1 MTKNSNYLDPIAAV
15 EQPRQDFIRYLLTA
29 YPLRDPHLRYALK
42 QQLEQRGNV
51 WQEPYLEGSQPY
63 RPGNSVSKLV
73 NQDVLHPEMA
83 RLFTPSQRP
92 LYEHQ
97 EKAVRA
103 VIQQQQNIVVATGTG
118 SGKTECFLVPM
129 LDMLL
134 KEETKLSIP
143 GVRAL
148 ILYPMNALVNDQV
161 KRLRKLLCRQQET
174 KIRFGFYTS
183 RTETK
188 KDKAIESLAEEFAA
202 YEPKELQELFTEAEI
217 KDLNLSTREKLIDEA
232 IEKTRKIQCLSREEI
247 WEEPPHILIT
257 NYSMLEHMLIRPVER
272 NKIFEASAST
282 FKMLVVDEAHTYN
295 GSTGSEVSML
305 IERLKLAVGVEKPGQ
320 IRCIA
325 TSASLGDASVDNQV
339 LQFAGKFFGESFIQ
353 VIRGDRVTAPERLGQ
368 PYTLPDDFTNEDIL
382 GYLSILELPAIDAN
396 LSQWLDQ
403 IRGFVPAEELQAAQ
417 SQAKGDIHKFLW
429 FALKRHPLVH
439 RLINILSSKPQPWE
453 QITQSTELWQVNLP
467 KSLDGT
473 IDDTDAKLA
482 LAHLLQLGTLAREN
496 PEDLPL
502 LPVRIHLLF
511 RSLEGLYACINPECP
526 AIVRAPNSSQ
536 EPRYG
541 CLYLNEKIICDECDS
556 PVLELGSCYQCGQA
570 YALTQLGNVSQ
581 IQPPPRA
588 IQTLRNNSNIYTL
601 TSGILDSV
609 IEEEEVEE
617 EEEEQPDKVPATFT
631 IRRRNGWIGIPS
643 KEKFIQKAKV
653 KGEFHLAWHRQQDDK
668 NKKDDNLDGCYLQK
682 CAACGAKPLR
692 SEAVKLFVAY
702 TDAPLEAMIDSLFEL
717 LPEPEK
723 THRNA
728 SKRKLLTFSD
738 GRQDAAFFASDYQRN
753 HTETLY
759 RQFVWQ
765 AFQDVK
771 NSHGITSVTQV
782 SNKLAEKFLETSI
795 PHPDRNS
802 QLNYLSYRPN
812 DPAEEK
818 PKNRIDCE
826 QMAQAR
832 ARELLLWEF
841 AIRFSRRSSLEALGL
856 LACHIQ
862 LEDKHLVNS
871 VAEKFD
877 IPDFEARI
885 FLTVLTDIIRRTGIV
900 SIERASQYFPEIGGV
915 EGARDSMLD
924 VQGRSKNYLFLEEKP
939 VGEYKKY
946 KDSLSFLPKWK
957 TSGETSK
964 GQNRLGWYYLKIF
977 GEQLPKREDF
987 IWLYELLK
995 SSGLLVQ
1002 AQKGHHLNWNLLNVM
1017 ETQRDW
1023 YQCNCCQQ
1031 IIHVPGLSEISQL
1044 TLNLSGCPT
1053 FKCLGKLEQYIPTRS
1068 EEVTNDHYQQY
1079 LIKNRLLLPLRSQ
1092 EHTAQL
1098 GVGEL
1103 EKRENRFR
1111 RGQIN
1116 MLSCSTTLEMGV
1128 DIGELQAVVLRN
1140 FPPHVSNYQQRAGR
1154 AGRRTDGVAI
1164 TLMYGQRRPHDRFYF
1179 EQPEQLIAG
1188 SNQIPKLD
1196 ADNFQIQQ
1204 RHIRAELLAAF
1215 LKTRRVGAEQ
1225 VTIADF
1231 FSLPLQDPGST
1242 SDFNP
1247 PPTAMVCELQE
1258 WLRSDIA
1265 NSITQSWIDRLKSFG
1280 TAVYIL
1286 NQFIETLSNF
1296 QREQL
1301 ADWNDLVSPL
1311 KAIREDIITENDRTK
1326 RKGLERRRDGV
1337 EAELEKIGKRRLHD
1351 ELVQASVLPIYGFP
1365 IDVVRLL
1372 TGESNEFKSSQGKH
1386 RLERDRR
1393 LALGEYAPGQDIVVD
1408 DRVYQ
1413 SVGILRPRDLEQKYY
1428 WVCKNCNNFQ
1438 SSSQEGFVEECSVCG
1453 WEPTPAS
1460 AKKMKLYKVPKA
1472 FMTDWTTTPKVT
1484 PYTKPQRQPTS
1495 QVFLANDGE
1504 NPENLSHES
1513 GFYSLIVSQGGKFFL
1528 ANQGLLGNGKGFN
1541 KEGFAIC
1548 QNCGKD
1554 LSELVQK
1561 EREAN
1566 NKKGRSKKQST
1577 SSKSS
1582 TLVHN
1587 HPITG
1592 KNCSPW
1598 YEFTHLG
1605 HEFRSDLLKIQFEP
1619 ATNPMPLFD
1628 KVSHFRDAA
1637 TVSSVADNANQAT
1650 DGMGFWRSLTY
1661 AILAAAAQVIDV
1673 PRTELDGLFRPLA
1686 DGRAEVIIYD
1696 NVPGGAGYS
1705 KRIADHFKE
1714 VLEKALE
1721 IVASCSCDASCYDC
1735 LRTYSNQ
1742 PFHAELN
1749 RHVVTNFLN
1758 PLVVKPDPELE
1769 NFAPDA
1775 NRVRLSQLADR
1786 LPALCRMAGEV
1797 SVIYLPT
1804 LTDSY
1809 GLNNGSP
1816 LPWLKLLTEAVYS
1829 MQHSGI
1835 PLELIVNQLPQPN
1848 AVFSNSEKRYLQV
1861 LRKRLQQWIDQELL
1875 RLYTTPANNLP
1886 ILCLSTQQQ
1895 NRIALQLHQCSDDA
1909 IWEWFQTRS
1918 FEGVQTVLN
1927 SMQNL
1932 RSQARLVEAKDLEDP
1947 DTTVIFPDRSWSN
1960 LTLPQLRQ
1968 RLGIDRVLSGS
1979 GGVKIA
1985 YRDRYLNEKG
1995 AKILADLLQ
2004 GDGLDVKSAV
2014 TVWVLE
2020 DLQEEPAS
2028 RRKANL
2034 EAALV
2039 EIKKIGVST
2048 NVSVQPWHQ
2057 RSHFP
2062 HAREMEVNTTNG
2074 QKYKILFDKG
2084 MDFLEPR
2091 TSGVYSVTEPTYI
2104 VINRQ
2109 D

>member
-1 MTKNSNYLDPIAAV
+1 MTKGNYLDPIAAV

-29 YPLRDPHLRYALK
+29 YPLRDPHLRYGFK
-42 QQLEQRGNV
+42 QLLEQRGTV

-63 RPGNSVSKLV
+63 RPGNSVTKLV
-73 NQDVLHPEMA
+73 NQGVLHSDMTT
-83 RLFTPSQRP
+83 LFTPSDRP

-97 EKAVRA
+97 EKAVKT

-118 SGKTECFLVPM
+118 SGKTECFLLPM

-134 KEETKLSIP
+134 KEGADLSIP
-143 GVRAL
+143 GVRSL

-161 KRLRKLLCRQQET
+161 KRLRKLLCRQQTT

-202 YEPKELQELFTEAEI
+202 YERKELEELFTAAEI
-217 KDLNLSTREKLIDEA
+217 KELNLSTREKLIDEA

-247 WEEPPHILIT
+247 WEEPPQILIT

-272 NKIFEASAST
+272 NKIFGASMPT

-305 IERLKLAVGVEKPGQ
+305 LERLKVAVGVERPGQ

-325 TSASLGDASVDNQV
+325 TSASLGTASVDNQV
-339 LQFAGKFFGESFIQ
+339 LQFAEKFFGESFSQ
-353 VIRGDRVTAPERLGQ
+353 VIRGDRVDATERLGN
-368 PYTLPDDFTNEDIL
+368 PYTLPDDFTNEEIL
-382 GYLSILELPAIDAN
+382 GYLSILELPAIDAD

-403 IRGFVPAEELQAAQ
+403 LRGLVPAGQLQAAQ

-429 FALKRHPLVH
+429 FTLKQHPLVH
-439 RLINILSSKPQPWE
+439 RLINILSRQPQPWQE
-453 QITQSTELWQVNLP
+453 ITQSTELWQVNLP
-467 KSLDGT
+467 INLDGT

-482 LAHLLQLGTLAREN
+482 LAHLLQLGTLAREH
-496 PEDLPL
+496 PKDLPL
-502 LPVRIHLLF
+502 LPVRLHLLF
-511 RSLEGLYACINPECP
+511 RSLEGLYACINPDCP
-526 AIVRAPNSSQ
+526 GAACDPNYSDQ
-536 EPRYG
+536 PRRYG
-541 CLYLNEKIICDECDS
+541 RLYLNEKITCDDCNS

-570 YALTQLGNVSQ
+570 YALSQLGHASQ

-588 IQTLRNNSNIYTL
+588 IQTLRNNPNIYTL

-609 IEEEEVEE
+609 TEEEEVGED
-617 EEEEQPDKVPATFT
+617 EEEQPDKVPATFT
-631 IRRRNGWIGIPS
+631 IRRRNGWVGIPS
-643 KEKFIQKAKV
+643 KEDFTQKTKV
-653 KGEFHLAWHRQQDDK
+653 EGEFYLAWHHQQDDK

-723 THRNA
+723 TQANA

-771 NSHGITSVTQV
+771 NEHGITSVTQV
-782 SNKLAEKFLETSI
+782 INKLTEKFLETSI
-795 PHPDRNS
+795 PHPDRDS

-818 PKNRIDCE
+818 SKNRIDCE

-856 LACHIQ
+856 LTCHIQ

-871 VAEKFD
+871 VAERFG
-877 IPDFEARI
+877 IPDLEAQI
-885 FLTVLTDIIRRTGIV
+885 FLTGLTDIIRRTGIV

-924 VQGRSKNYLFLEEKP
+924 AQGRSQNYLFLEKP
-939 VGEYKKY
+939 VGESKKY
-946 KDSLSFLPKWK
+946 KDSLSFLPKLK
-957 TSGETSK
+957 KSGETSK
-964 GQNRLGWYYLKIF
+964 GQNRLGWYYFKIF
-977 GEQLPKREDF
+977 DEQLPKREDF

-1002 AQKGHHLNWNLLNVM
+1002 AQKGHHLNWKLLNIIA
-1017 ETQRDW
+1017 TQQDW

-1031 IIHVPGLSEISQL
+1031 IIHVPGLLEISQS
-1044 TLNLSGCPT
+1044 TLNLFGCPA
-1053 FKCLGKLEQYIPTRS
+1053 FKCSGKLEQYISTKI
-1068 EEVTNDHYQQY
+1068 EQATNQHYQQY
-1079 LIKNRLLLPLRSQ
+1079 LIKNRLPLPLRSQ

-1164 TLMYGQRRPHDRFYF
+1164 TVMYGQRRPHDRFYF

-1196 ADNFQIQQ
+1196 ANNFQIQQ

-1215 LKTRRVGAEQ
+1215 LNTRRLGAEQ

-1231 FSLPLQDPGST
+1231 FSLPDPGST

-1258 WLRSDIA
+1258 WLHSDIA
-1265 NSITQSWIDRLKSFG
+1265 HSIAQLWIDRLKSSG
-1280 TAVYIL
+1280 TAAFYIL
-1286 NQFIETLSNF
+1286 SQFIETLSLF

-1311 KAIREDIITENDRTK
+1311 RAIREDIIAENDRTK
-1326 RKGLERRRDGV
+1326 RKGLERRRDGI
-1337 EAELEKIGKRRLHD
+1337 EAELEKIAKRRLHD

-1393 LALGEYAPGQDIVVD
+1393 LALGEYAPGQNIVVD

-1413 SVGILRPRDLEQKYY
+1413 SVGILRPSDLEKKYY

-1438 SSSQEGFVEECSVCG
+1438 ASNQEGFVEECSVCG
-1453 WEPTPAS
+1453 EEPTTAS
-1460 AKKMKLYKVPKA
+1460 AKKMKPYKVPKA
-1472 FMTDWTTTPKVT
+1472 FTTDWTTTPKVT

-1504 NPENLSHES
+1504 NPEKILQNSGLYNLT
-1513 GFYSLIVSQGGKFFL
+1513 LSQGGKFFL
-1528 ANQGLLGNGKGFN
+1528 ANQGLLGNGKGFD
-1541 KEGFAIC
+1541 KQGFAIC
-1548 QNCGKD
+1548 SSCGCD
-1554 LSELVQK
+1554 LSDKVQQS
-1561 EREAN
+1561 RPTSRGRGRQSSAN
-1566 NKKGRSKKQST
+1566 SQASRLPT
-1577 SSKSS
+1577 
-1582 TLVHN
+1582 HN

-1592 KNCSPW
+1592 RECKGG
-1598 YEFTHLG
+1598 YEMIHLG
-1605 HEFRSDLLKIQFEP
+1605 HEFRSDLLKIQFDL
-1619 ATNPMPLFD
+1619 ATKPMPLFGE
-1628 KVSHFRDAA
+1628 VVHFGDTT
-1637 TVSSVADNANQAT
+1637 TVSSVADNPNQAT

-1673 PRTELDGLFRPLA
+1673 PRIELDGLFRPLA

-1705 KRIADHFKE
+1705 KRIADRFRE

-1721 IVASCSCDASCYDC
+1721 IVASCSCDISCYDC

-1742 PFHAELN
+1742 PFHTELN
-1749 RHVVTNFLN
+1749 RHLVAKFLN
-1758 PLVVKPDPELE
+1758 PLVLKPEPELE
-1769 NFAPDA
+1769 NFAPNA
-1775 NRVRLSQLADR
+1775 SRVRLSQMADR
-1786 LPALCRMAGEV
+1786 LRALCRMAGEV
-1797 SVIYLPT
+1797 SVIYLPS

-1809 GLNNGSP
+1809 NLNNGSS
-1816 LPWLKLLTEAVYS
+1816 LPWLKLLTDAVYS
-1829 MQHSGI
+1829 MQRSGM
-1835 PLELIVNQLPQPN
+1835 PLELIVHQLPEPN
-1848 AVFSNSEKRYLQV
+1848 AVSLDSEKRYLQV
-1861 LRKRLQQWIDQELL
+1861 FRKRLQQWTDQGLL
-1875 RLYTTPANNLP
+1875 KLYKTSVNDLP
-1886 ILCLSTQQQ
+1886 IICLSTQQQ
-1895 NRIALQLHQCSDDA
+1895 HRIALQLHQRSDDA
-1909 IWEWFQTRS
+1909 MWEWFQTRS
-1918 FEGVQTVLN
+1918 YEGVQTVLN

-1932 RSQARLVEAKDLEDP
+1932 RSQAQLVEARALEDP
-1947 DTTVIFPDRSWSN
+1947 NTLVIFPEPRWGN
-1960 LTLPQLRQ
+1960 LSLPQLRE
-1968 RLGIDRVLSGS
+1968 RLGIDRILSGS
-1979 GGVKIA
+1979 GSVKIV
-1985 YRDRYLNEKG
+1985 YRDRYLNAKG
-1995 AKILADLLQ
+1995 AAILSQLLQ
-2004 GDGLDVKSAV
+2004 GYRLDTISSVSI
-2014 TVWVLE
+2014 WVLE
-2020 DLQEEPAS
+2020 DVQREPGA
-2028 RRKANL
+2028 RRKADL

-2039 EIKKIGVST
+2039 ELKKMGVST
-2048 NVSVQPWHQ
+2048 QVSVQPWHQ
-2057 RSHFP
+2057 RAHFP
-2062 HAREMEVNTTNG
+2062 HARQLEIHSAGG
-2074 QKYKILFDKG
+2074 QTSKILFDKG
-2084 MDFLEPR
+2084 MDFLEQKA
-2091 TSGVYSVTEPTYI
+2091 SAVYCVIEPTY
-2104 VINRQ
+2104 VVVSLS
-2109 D
+2109 